1 MKNSHNDNGMILT
14 EEQEKRLAE
23 NGYFKYQGFHFKPA
37 GKFTEKDGDFFDITK
52 RLKRDAELGMM
63 EAGYYGKQKHPYSHK
78 AFYEASP
85 VKDADIFICLEN
97 QKVYVPC
104 EHELQQYLG
113 EPERKKERRR

>member
-1 MKNSHNDNGMILT
+1 MKNIHKDNGMILT

-23 NGYFKYQGFHFKPA
+23 NGYFLYQGFHFKPA
-37 GKFTEKDGDFFDITK
+37 GKFTEKDGDFFAITK
-52 RLKRDAELGMM
+52 RLKRDVELGMM
-63 EAGYYGKQKHPYSHK
+63 EADYGQQKRPYSHK

-104 EHELQQYLG
+104 QHELQQYLR
-113 EPERKKERRR
+113 EPEQRKERIR